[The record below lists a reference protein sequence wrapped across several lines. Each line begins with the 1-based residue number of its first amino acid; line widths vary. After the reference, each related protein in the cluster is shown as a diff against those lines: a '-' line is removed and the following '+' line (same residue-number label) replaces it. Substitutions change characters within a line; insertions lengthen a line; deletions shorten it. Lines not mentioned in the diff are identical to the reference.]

1 MTDPETIT
9 PDGILDFWFSA
20 DVKPRWFS
28 STAELDRSIRER
40 FEALWRQAVEGRL
53 EAWKDTPEGC
63 LALVIVLDQLPLNM
77 FRGQALSFS
86 SERQAIQVTRYALEQ
101 GYHRRIPAE
110 RLGFLFMPLMHS
122 ENLAD
127 QDLSVRLFE
136 EAGLESNLYW
146 VRHHRE
152 LIRRFGRFPHRNAIL
167 GRASSP
173 EEIDYLN
180 SKDAFK
186 G

>member
-1 MTDPETIT
+1 MVNPDKLT
-9 PDGILDFWFSA
+9 PDDILDFWFSP
-20 DVKPRWFS
+20 DMKTRWFS
-28 STAELDRSIRER
+28 STAELDRRIRER
-40 FEALWRQAVEGRL
+40 FEGLWRKAVEGQL
-53 EAWKDTPEGC
+53 DDWKATPEGC

-86 SERQAIQVTRYALEQ
+86 SEQQAIQATRYALEQ
-101 GYHRRIPAE
+101 GYHQHIPAE

-127 QDLSVRLFE
+127 QDLSLQLFE

-146 VRHHRE
+146 ARHHRE

-173 EEIDYLN
+173 EEIDYLG
-180 SKDAFK
+180 SKEAFK